1 MPLPLIPLLLGG
13 AAVVGGALG
22 VGGALSGK
30 EKLDQAKKR
39 IDAAREE
46 YEKKKRKAEPHRE
59 NPGQIGETE
68 AGDPEELSAFCRRL

>member
-46 YEKKKRKAEPHRE
+46 YEKKKRKRD
-59 NPGQIGETE
+59 GRSITSS
-68 AGDPEELSAFCRRL
+68 LSTSSSP